1 MGINWANAPGTVP
14 ARLRGGLRRGQ
25 QTGRLRSV
33 SYFAIFQNI
42 CPINM
47 SILGY
52 ARNVRS
58 GFEQG
63 GANMFKKTSDKRV
76 AAFFAEGLE
85 ECEGLVVCDLLYRA
99 GIRTDKVSISD
110 NLAVTSSHEVTIVC
124 DRTIH
129 DDDFSFDDYDLL
141 FLPGGMPGSNNLR
154 ACELLCNALRSFASA
169 GKDVAA
175 VCAAPYILAEL
186 GLLKDRRAT
195 SNPGPQHVLTEHGAK
210 LSQDPVVV
218 DGNLI
223 TSQGLG
229 TSIELGLTLVGR
241 YLGDEAVESTKD
253 KIVYMR

>member
-1 MGINWANAPGTVP
+1 
-14 ARLRGGLRRGQ
+14 
-25 QTGRLRSV
+25 
-33 SYFAIFQNI
+33 
-42 CPINM
+42 
-47 SILGY
+47 
-52 ARNVRS
+52 
-58 GFEQG
+58 
-63 GANMFKKTSDKRV
+63 MFKKTSDKRV

-154 ACELLCNALRSFASA
+154 ACEMLCNALRSFASA

-195 SNPGPQHVLTEHGAK
+195 SNPGFQHVLTEHGAK

-241 YLGDEAVESTKD
+241 YLGDEAVKSTKG
-253 KIVYMR
+253 KIVYIR